1 MMWGTKLVHVGCFRT
16 SKRSFPM
23 EHDVK
28 ILNSLIA
35 TTIDSI
41 DGYNAAA
48 DSADN
53 TDFRKIFRDRANER
67 GRVVSKL
74 QDQVRSLGGDP
85 EDDGTAIAGAHRFF
99 MNVRD
104 TLTGTDDE
112 AVVAEVERGEDV
124 IKAKFETAMND
135 NDLLPASRNLVKE
148 CYTSVKEGHDQMR
161 DLKHGL
167 AGVNAL

>member
-1 MMWGTKLVHVGCFRT
+1 M
-16 SKRSFPM
+16 
-23 EHDVK
+23 DYDIK

-35 TTIDSI
+35 TTIDSV

-48 DSADN
+48 NSADN
-53 TDFRKIFRDRANER
+53 TEFRAIFRDRASER
-67 GRVVSKL
+67 SEVVSKL
-74 QDQVRSLGGDP
+74 QGQVRTLGGDP

-99 MNVRD
+99 MNLRD
-104 TLTGTDDE
+104 TLTSTDDE

-124 IKAKFETAMND
+124 IKAKFEKAMAD
-135 NDLLPASRNLVKE
+135 GDLSTTSREVVQQ
-148 CYTSVKEGHDQMR
+148 CFVSVKEGHDQMR